1 MGAFKVAIELDIK
14 RRENDKKI
22 GMLFLEMRDMMSALR
37 EYVVTRASRYI
48 SATETDSQR
57 LGSSTLTTD
66 RIILGR
72 MERRSKNDSKSLWR
86 GWRRI

>member
-37 EYVVTRASRYI
+37 EYVVTQASRYI
-48 SATETDSQR
+48 SATDTDTQR
-57 LGSSTLTTD
+57 PGSSTLTTD
-66 RIILGR
+66 PIILGR
-72 MERRSKNDSKSLWR
+72 MERRSKNDSKSS
-86 GWRRI
+86 